1 MCKSCPYQ
9 SSLLKTNVEPKIIVL
24 GKLAC
29 NENVASGKAKDLEQQ
44 VVEELSKLHI
54 ANEIKTKDE
63 KVL

>member
-9 SSLLKTNVEPKIIVL
+9 SDVLKTNVDPKISIVS
-24 GKLAC
+24 KLAP
-29 NENVASGKAKDLEQQ
+29 NEKAKDLEQQ